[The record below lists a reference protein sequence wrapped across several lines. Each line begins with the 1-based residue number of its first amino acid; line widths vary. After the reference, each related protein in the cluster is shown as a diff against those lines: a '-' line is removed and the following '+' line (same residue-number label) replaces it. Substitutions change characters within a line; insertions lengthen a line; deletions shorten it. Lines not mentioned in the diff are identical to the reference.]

1 VALFGPYR
9 ERVTLV
15 FVVIVVS
22 SGLSVVGALLIKVVF
37 DKALF
42 PPGGPNIPLLVELVA
57 ALIAI
62 PILTGVLN
70 IVQTYF
76 TNWVGNRV
84 LRDLRDRLFGHHDVR
99 HHARLVYLV
108 AGLEINGGQGG
119 LSAGTIVAF
128 TTLQTR
134 LLNPINQLLQVSVDV
149 QSSVALFARVFEYLD
164 LNPRSS
170 TGPEPSTCRPRRFAA
185 RWPSSASGSPTVRGR
200 ARPRMPPRRR
210 DIGRCVT

>member
-1 VALFGPYR
+1 MARVSEWSGVGSQGSEKLGRRIVALFGPYR
-9 ERVTLV
+9 ARVGLV

-84 LRDLRDRLFGHHDVR
+84 LRDLRDRLFGHLERMSLAFFTATRTGEVQS
-99 HHARLVYLV
+99 RLANDV
-108 AGLEINGGQGG
+108 AG
-119 LSAGTIVAF
+119 V
-128 TTLQTR
+128 
-134 LLNPINQLLQVSVDV
+134 
-149 QSSVALFARVFEYLD
+149 
-164 LNPRSS
+164 
-170 TGPEPSTCRPRRFAA
+170 
-185 RWPSSASGSPTVRGR
+185 
-200 ARPRMPPRRR
+200 
-210 DIGRCVT
+210 